1 MKIKNNFFL
10 MEDYFWLEKKC
21 VNHLDKN
28 SNFFCFDEKVLLCD
42 TCFKEHRK
50 HNIEVK
56 SELKKNDILFRSIT
70 KKNSLTENLKDMKI
84 QLSEIKSDIDA
95 KLDKINTLINSLNSS
110 KISSWGT
117 PIYKLSYNEYE
128 SIELYCSI
136 IDSLKDLIK
145 KVSEFTVSKK
155 TIYKNF
161 YEINKEVDITEHSKE
176 HKTFNLNGMLG
187 KNKESFSLFEGT
199 KNNFAVFNLNNYYY
213 LKEILISV
221 KQKYKCVL
229 KNFEVY
235 IKNKKDKWEKIDRFC
250 CKDNSFEDE
259 FQNFPIEK
267 ETQFVKI
274 NFIDTWPHPGESDT
288 MLIKKLSFIVADI
301 I

>member
-1 MKIKNNFFL
+1 MD
-10 MEDYFWLEKKC
+10 DYFWIEGKC
-21 VNHLDKN
+21 VNHQDKN

-42 TCFKEHRK
+42 SCFKEHRK

-56 SELKKNDILFRSIT
+56 SELKKNDTLFRSIT
-70 KKNSLTENLKDMKI
+70 RKNSLTENLKEMKKT
-84 QLSEIKSDIDA
+84 LVELKADIDK
-95 KLDKINTLINSLNSS
+95 KLDKINTLVNSLSNT

-117 PIYKLSYNEYE
+117 PIYKLSYTEYE

-136 IDSLKDLIK
+136 IESLKELIK
-145 KVSEFTVSKK
+145 KVSEFTINKK

-161 YEINKEVDITEHSKE
+161 YEINKEVDIIEHSKE

-221 KQKYKCVL
+221 KQKYKCVV

-259 FQNFPIEK
+259 IQNFPIEK

>member
-1 MKIKNNFFL
+1 MD
-10 MEDYFWLEKKC
+10 DYFWIEGKC
-21 VNHLDKN
+21 VNHQDKN

-42 TCFKEHRK
+42 SCFKEHRK

-56 SELKKNDILFRSIT
+56 SELKKNDTLFRSIT
-70 KKNSLTENLKDMKI
+70 QKNSLTENLKEMKKT
-84 QLSEIKSDIDA
+84 LVELKADIDK
-95 KLDKINTLINSLNSS
+95 KLDKINTLVNSLSNT

-117 PIYKLSYNEYE
+117 PIYKLSYTEYE

-136 IDSLKDLIK
+136 IESLKELIK
-145 KVSEFTVSKK
+145 KVSEFTINKK

-161 YEINKEVDITEHSKE
+161 YEINKEVDIIEHSKE

-235 IKNKKDKWEKIDRFC
+235 IKNKKDKWEKVDRFC

>member
-1 MKIKNNFFL
+1 MD
-10 MEDYFWLEKKC
+10 DYFWIEGKC
-21 VNHLDKN
+21 VNHQDKN

-42 TCFKEHRK
+42 SCFKEHRK

-56 SELKKNDILFRSIT
+56 SELKKNDTLFRSIT
-70 KKNSLTENLKDMKI
+70 QKNSLTENLKEMKKT
-84 QLSEIKSDIDA
+84 LVELKTDIDK
-95 KLDKINTLINSLNSS
+95 KLDKINTLVNSLSNT

-117 PIYKLSYNEYE
+117 PIYKLSYTEYE

-136 IDSLKDLIK
+136 IESLKDLIK
-145 KVSEFTVSKK
+145 KVSEFTINKK

-161 YEINKEVDITEHSKE
+161 YEINKEVDIIEHSKE

-229 KNFEVY
+229 KNFEVF
-235 IKNKKDKWEKIDRFC
+235 IKNKKDKWEKVERFC

-259 FQNFPIEK
+259 IQNFPIEK

>member
-1 MKIKNNFFL
+1 MD
-10 MEDYFWLEKKC
+10 DYFWIEGKC
-21 VNHLDKN
+21 VNHQDKN

-42 TCFKEHRK
+42 SCFKEHRK

-56 SELKKNDILFRSIT
+56 SELKKNDTLFRSIT
-70 KKNSLTENLKDMKI
+70 KKNSLTDNLKEMKKT
-84 QLSEIKSDIDA
+84 LAEIKADIDK
-95 KLDKINTLINSLNSS
+95 KLDKINTLTNSLSNT
-110 KISSWGT
+110 KVSSWGT
-117 PIYKLSYNEYE
+117 PIYKLSYTEYE

-136 IDSLKDLIK
+136 IESLKDLIK
-145 KVSEFTVSKK
+145 QVSEFTINKK
-155 TIYKNF
+155 AIYKNF
-161 YEINKEVDITEHSKE
+161 YEINKEVDIIEHSKE

-221 KQKYKCVL
+221 KQKYKCVV
-229 KNFEVY
+229 KNFEVF
-235 IKNKKDKWEKIDRFC
+235 IKNKNDKWEKIDHFC
-250 CKDNSFEDE
+250 CKDNNHEDE
-259 FQNFPIEK
+259 IQSFPIER

>member
-1 MKIKNNFFL
+1 MD
-10 MEDYFWLEKKC
+10 DYFWIEGKC
-21 VNHLDKN
+21 VNHQDKN

-42 TCFKEHRK
+42 SCFKEHRK

-56 SELKKNDILFRSIT
+56 SELKKNDTLFRSIT
-70 KKNSLTENLKDMKI
+70 KKNSLTDNLKEMKKA
-84 QLSEIKSDIDA
+84 LAEIKADIDK
-95 KLDKINTLINSLNSS
+95 KLDKINTLTNSLSNT
-110 KISSWGT
+110 KVSSWGT
-117 PIYKLSYNEYE
+117 PIYKLSYTEYE

-136 IDSLKDLIK
+136 IESLKDLIK
-145 KVSEFTVSKK
+145 QVSEFTINKK
-155 TIYKNF
+155 AIYKNF
-161 YEINKEVDITEHSKE
+161 YEINKEVDIIEHSKE

-187 KNKESFSLFEGT
+187 KNKENFSLFEGT

-221 KQKYKCVL
+221 KQKYKCVV
-229 KNFEVY
+229 KNFEVF
-235 IKNKKDKWEKIDRFC
+235 IKNKNDKWEKIDHFC
-250 CKDNSFEDE
+250 CKDNNHEDE
-259 FQNFPIEK
+259 IQSFPIER

>member
-1 MKIKNNFFL
+1 MD
-10 MEDYFWLEKKC
+10 DYFWIEGKC
-21 VNHLDKN
+21 VNHQDKN

-42 TCFKEHRK
+42 SCFKEHRK

-56 SELKKNDILFRSIT
+56 SELKKNDTLFRSIT
-70 KKNSLTENLKDMKI
+70 QKNSLTENLKEMKKT
-84 QLSEIKSDIDA
+84 LVELKADIDK
-95 KLDKINTLINSLNSS
+95 KLDKINTLVNSLSNT

-117 PIYKLSYNEYE
+117 PIYKLSYTEYE

-136 IDSLKDLIK
+136 IESLKELIK
-145 KVSEFTVSKK
+145 KVSEFTINKK

-161 YEINKEVDITEHSKE
+161 YEINKEVDIIEHSKE

-235 IKNKKDKWEKIDRFC
+235 IKNKKDKWEKVERFC

-259 FQNFPIEK
+259 IQNFPIEK

>member
-1 MKIKNNFFL
+1 MD
-10 MEDYFWLEKKC
+10 DYFWIEGKC
-21 VNHLDKN
+21 VNHQDKN

-42 TCFKEHRK
+42 SCFKEHRK

-56 SELKKNDILFRSIT
+56 SELKKNDTLFRSIT
-70 KKNSLTENLKDMKI
+70 RKNSLTENLKEMKKT
-84 QLSEIKSDIDA
+84 LAELKTDIDI
-95 KLDKINTLINSLNSS
+95 KLDKINTLVNSLSNT

-117 PIYKLSYNEYE
+117 PIYKLSYTEYE

-136 IDSLKDLIK
+136 IESLKDLIK
-145 KVSEFTVSKK
+145 KVSEFTINKK

-161 YEINKEVDITEHSKE
+161 YEINKEVDIIEHSKE

-235 IKNKKDKWEKIDRFC
+235 IKNKKDKWEKVDRFC
-250 CKDNSFEDE
+250 CKDNSFGDE
-259 FQNFPIEK
+259 IQNFPIEK

>member
-1 MKIKNNFFL
+1 MD
-10 MEDYFWLEKKC
+10 DYFWIEGKC
-21 VNHLDKN
+21 VNHQDKN

-42 TCFKEHRK
+42 SCFKEHRK

-56 SELKKNDILFRSIT
+56 SELKKNDTLFRSIT
-70 KKNSLTENLKDMKI
+70 RKNSLTENLKEMKKT
-84 QLSEIKSDIDA
+84 LAELKTDIDI
-95 KLDKINTLINSLNSS
+95 KLDKINTLVNSLSNT

-117 PIYKLSYNEYE
+117 PIYKLSYTEYE

-136 IDSLKDLIK
+136 IESLKDLIK
-145 KVSEFTVSKK
+145 KVSEFTVNKK

-161 YEINKEVDITEHSKE
+161 YEINKEVDIIEHSKE

-235 IKNKKDKWEKIDRFC
+235 IKNKKDKWEKVDRFC

-259 FQNFPIEK
+259 IQNFPIEK